1 MSAGVLVV
9 LAEQLVDARQFVESL
24 AGLLHLRS
32 GQRCKGRLRGPGRDD
47 RAHRGAGI
55 AKTERALG
63 DCRQRP
69 GALLGAGRLAEN
81 VQPVGDERVFEFEDR
96 GAELVDL
103 VARAPP
109 PGRLGLGEVNGGSL
123 RLNEFGK
130 QAALMIGLGFTGA
143 VAVERRLQVDEPA
156 IEPGMS
162 EARREIADE
171 GRGRPAL
178 RQRALGRIVR
188 SVEIDV
194 GHGADQALGPACG
207 RKPDLLARH
216 EFERSVHAEMQHHVG
231 AEILAQV
238 PVEGRKGMRRSE
250 AAIKQ
255 QAHGVAFVTHGGLN
269 PDQHVSKP
277 LAQHEQRRAVRLM
290 PARRCAP
297 LRLDLRE
304 MRLAP
309 DVIVDIDTSDNIGAG
324 AEARVVALDDPLA
337 QRVDGLGDLD
347 GVAGFLHRLQGAM
360 QRLIDAQEC
369 RGARCAR
376 VGREVEENDGDL
388 AVRALAR
395 PQSHEPLDA
404 VGKARDPF
412 LVRLDVARRA
422 GQGVARPPAKH
433 DRSRRPVEFGN
444 GDHHG
449 RLDRRKS
456 AVGTLP
462 FLDRLKFERLRG
474 DIRHVELAQ
483 HFRRAVRIVVGRAAD
498 EREPGQRHKRVDLRA
513 AASLEIGFDGRARVE
528 AARERWD
535 RSEPARLQFRDHRV
549 VMRSVVGKHV
559 GPHQQ
564 DADGPARAA

>member
-1 MSAGVLVV
+1 MQRQKVPEDSRHR
-9 LAEQLVDARQFVESL
+9 QHHIDARSAELLQRNKARAAQAAISVEARFGADKGERL
-24 AGLLHLRS
+24 ADRHALGLEIVGPPEDDCDGFRKRMAVRGIAGEDAIGLSGALGDREGARNAIGIETMQVAAGRQDRRRPNEIAADDWSDETPVERPYAAPEFSWSSPSSWLMRANSSKALRAS
-32 GQRCKGRLRGPGRDD
+32 CICGAGERCNGRVRRPGRDD

-81 VQPVGDERVFEFEDR
+81 VQTVGDERVFEFEDR
-96 GAELVDL
+96 GAELVDF

-143 VAVERRLQVDEPA
+143 VAVERRLQVDETA
-156 IEPGMS
+156 IKSGMG

-188 SVEIDV
+188 SIEIDV

-269 PDQHVSKP
+269 PDQHVSKT
-277 LAQHEQRRAVRLM
+277 LAQHEQRGAVRLM
-290 PARRCAP
+290 PARRGAP

-309 DVIVDIDTSDNIGAG
+309 DVIVDIDARDNIGAG

-337 QRVDGLGDLD
+337 QRVDRLRDLD
-347 GVAGFLHRLQGAM
+347 GVAGFLHRLQG
-360 QRLIDAQEC
+360 
-369 RGARCAR
+369 
-376 VGREVEENDGDL
+376 
-388 AVRALAR
+388 
-395 PQSHEPLDA
+395 LDA
-404 VGKARDPF
+404 ATRKRPGTPRCLLRP
-412 LVRLDVARRA
+412 RWA
-422 GQGVARPPAKH
+422 G
-433 DRSRRPVEFGN
+433 S
-444 GDHHG
+444 
-449 RLDRRKS
+449 
-456 AVGTLP
+456 
-462 FLDRLKFERLRG
+462 
-474 DIRHVELAQ
+474 
-483 HFRRAVRIVVGRAAD
+483 
-498 EREPGQRHKRVDLRA
+498 
-513 AASLEIGFDGRARVE
+513 
-528 AARERWD
+528 
-535 RSEPARLQFRDHRV
+535 
-549 VMRSVVGKHV
+549 
-559 GPHQQ
+559 
-564 DADGPARAA
+564 